1 MDGGG
6 GLALEARP
14 TEPSESRSVP
24 TKVKLLISTQALN
37 NFTVG
42 FVLIYLTAYL
52 LETGSLNAWEAGVV
66 LGLETLVVIVAGIPM
81 GILSDRTGR
90 RKFLI
95 MGNSVV
101 PVALIIFALTSEFTW
116 LLLAGVLLGFA
127 EASALGSWNAII
139 ADQTHLGNRDSA
151 FSLSFIVSNVFL
163 SGGFALPLA
172 IPTLQSALGLSPSAV
187 HSDVLLV
194 LAVASISVPFF
205 IWLLLRSY
213 VETQRI
219 EAKGENRGEL
229 GLLLKFSGL
238 NGIIGLGAGLIIP
251 LLGSW
256 LLYKFAVPDTYSG
269 PFLAL
274 SNITIAFAAVASPR
288 LSKRYGLFD
297 SILMTAGSSTFF
309 MFALAFVPNVYLA
322 GGVYLV
328 RASLM
333 NMAAP
338 LLDSYLMGIVHP
350 GKRGL
355 GSAISA
361 IVWRLPNSVTTFI
374 GGFILYT
381 GLTSGNHFLYDL
393 PWLLAS
399 GLYVIGI
406 GLLYLNFRNVRPKR

>member
-1 MDGGG
+1 MTP
-6 GLALEARP
+6 EARL
-14 TEPSESRSVP
+14 TEAGQSRTVP
-24 TKVKLLISTQALN
+24 RKVKLLIFSQALN

-52 LETGSLNAWEAGVV
+52 LEVGSLNALQAGTI
-66 LGLETLVVIVAGIPM
+66 LGVETVVVIVAGIPM
-81 GILSDRTGR
+81 GVLSDRTGR

-95 MGNSVV
+95 LGNSFV
-101 PVALIIFALTSEFTW
+101 PVTLIIFSLTSDFAW
-116 LLLAGVLLGFA
+116 LLFGGILLGAA

-139 ADQTHLGNRDSA
+139 ADQTRLANRDPA

-172 IPTLQSALGLSPSAV
+172 IPALQSALGLSPLAI

-194 LAVASISVPFF
+194 LAIASFSVPVFV
-205 IWLLLRSY
+205 WLLLRNY
-213 VETQRI
+213 VETKRI
-219 EAKGENRGEL
+219 EAKGESKREL
-229 GLLLKFSGL
+229 RLLLKFSGL

-256 LLYKFAVPDTYSG
+256 FLYKFAVPDTYSG

-288 LSKRYGLFD
+288 LSKRYGLFN

-309 MFALAFVPNVYLA
+309 MFSMALVPNVFLA

-350 GKRGL
+350 SQRGL

-374 GGFILYT
+374 GGYILWL
-381 GLTSGNHFLYDL
+381 GLTTGNHFLYDL

-399 GLYVIGI
+399 GLYVLGI
-406 GLLYLNFRNVRPKR
+406 GLLYLNFRHVKPTG